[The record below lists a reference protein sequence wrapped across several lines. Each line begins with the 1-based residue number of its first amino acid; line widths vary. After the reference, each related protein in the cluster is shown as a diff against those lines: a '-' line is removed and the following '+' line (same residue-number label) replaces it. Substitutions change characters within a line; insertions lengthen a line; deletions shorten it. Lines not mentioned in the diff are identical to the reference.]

1 MSRTNRHH
9 QCTLPSRNTRAL
21 DTAAPWVT
29 VGVAVARD
37 GPFSPV
43 YYLYEINTNNI
54 VQHPL
59 EGLVGGSK
67 RAPHTVGDLDW
78 RAEGNLEDARQR
90 SRHWWGNAM

>member
-59 EGLVGGSK
+59 EGLVGGSNK
-67 RAPHTVGDLDW
+67 GTTHSVLALRVLAC
-78 RAEGNLEDARQR
+78 A
-90 SRHWWGNAM
+90 